1 MHELTVSIPAAEV
14 SGGNDVRLVPVVPE
28 LDAQTVY
35 RLINEDRAHIE
46 AYDLGFAD
54 FSTVKAV
61 QEYLVNRCNEF
72 AFGVMAANQMAG
84 NVYLS
89 HTQVPELMAV
99 SYWIAKSYSKRGIGT
114 EVSYWIAKSYSK
126 RGIGTEAIQQAV
138 DFAFAELNTHAVL
151 ASVNSGNVASVA
163 LLKRLGFG
171 RIERQMVEF
180 PSGSVE
186 ICHYALLNPG
196 SK

>member
-35 RLINEDRAHIE
+35 RLIDEDRAHIE

-72 AFGVMAANQMAG
+72 AFGVMAANQMSG

-89 HTQVPELMAV
+89 HTQIPELM
-99 SYWIAKSYSKRGIGT
+99 T
-114 EVSYWIAKSYSK
+114 VSYWIAKSYSK

-171 RIERQMVEF
+171 QIKKETVELPIGPIEV
-180 PSGSVE
+180 
-186 ICHYALLNPG
+186 CHYGLPNP
-196 SK
+196 SILPESSEVAV